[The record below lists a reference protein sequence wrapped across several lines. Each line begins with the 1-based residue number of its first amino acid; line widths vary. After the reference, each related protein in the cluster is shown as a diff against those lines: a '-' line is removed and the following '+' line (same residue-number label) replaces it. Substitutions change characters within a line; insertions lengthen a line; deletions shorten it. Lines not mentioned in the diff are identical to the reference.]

1 MSLRLSAEAGGLPG
15 AGRSR
20 ILTKGVLLLRGH
32 CLNSGKHNTFLLEVR
47 QSRGQTKTSDKRNV
61 TNSQC
66 LCGLRREEGC
76 GESSRDSGAGTD
88 LELLSSFLY
97 LSS

>member
-20 ILTKGVLLLRGH
+20 ILTEGVGH

-47 QSRGQTKTSDKRNV
+47 QSRGQTKTFRQKEHDKQSMSLW
-61 TNSQC
+61 TP
-66 LCGLRREEGC
+66 
-76 GESSRDSGAGTD
+76 T
-88 LELLSSFLY
+88 
-97 LSS
+97 